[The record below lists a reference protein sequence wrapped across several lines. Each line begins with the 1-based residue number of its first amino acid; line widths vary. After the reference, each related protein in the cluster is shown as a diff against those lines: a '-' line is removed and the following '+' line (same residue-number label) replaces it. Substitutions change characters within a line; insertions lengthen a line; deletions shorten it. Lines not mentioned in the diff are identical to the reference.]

1 MFMDDQHEN
10 LSIIS
15 DKQLSHKMKY
25 GPVNKDI
32 LGHKLIN
39 SLCVSDQLENC
50 DNMNQFP
57 YMDNFVPRSV
67 LICMH

>member
-1 MFMDDQHEN
+1 MFMDNEHEN

-15 DKQLSHKMKY
+15 DKQPSHKMKY

-32 LGHKLIN
+32 LGQKLIKF
-39 SLCVSDQLENC
+39 SCVSDQLENC

-57 YMDNFVPRSV
+57 YMDNLIPRSL